1 MDCWAYKAN
10 ETVLAKHNL
19 RNKVMQNINKFLL
32 DVNAHTLSASYDNME
47 LHPSLNADL
56 IDYHSTDFNYFK
68 KLYELHQYKNIWY
81 LGLFWNRCIRTRELG
96 YQVVSEYLQTKDFQ
110 CKLLAKPSCTLEL
123 KEVHPGKQHSSVY
136 EQDACFE
143 DGTITLTKNIAE
155 DTYVI
160 QGTNPDWNGKI
171 I

>member
-19 RNKVMQNINKFLL
+19 RAPVMQNINKFLL
-32 DVNAHTLSASYDNME
+32 NMDAHTLSASYNNTE
-47 LHPSLNADL
+47 LHPSLDVGL
-56 IDYHSTDFNYFK
+56 IDYHSTDLIFFK

-81 LGLFWNRCIRTRELG
+81 LGLHWNRCIRARELG
-96 YQVVSEYLQTKDFQ
+96 YQYVSEYLHSINSQ

-123 KEVHPGKQHSSVY
+123 KEVYPGKQHSPVY
-136 EQDACFE
+136 EQGARFKDR
-143 DGTITLTKNIAE
+143 TITLTKKIAE

-160 QGTNPDWNGKI
+160 KGTNPDWNGKI